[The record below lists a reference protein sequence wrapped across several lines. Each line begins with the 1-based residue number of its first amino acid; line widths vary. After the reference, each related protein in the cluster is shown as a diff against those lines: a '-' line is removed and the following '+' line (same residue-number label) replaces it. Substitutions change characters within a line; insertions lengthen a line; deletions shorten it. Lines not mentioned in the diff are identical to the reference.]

1 VAEALLC
8 SKRGSVAG
16 LSGATF
22 EMYKLLLDDDVA
34 LDLLTGAVS
43 RLARVSTDK
52 AAEALAMS
60 RLTPGLTASNKAGGE
75 APRGIR
81 DLGAEVWR
89 GDKPPAERG
98 FVALGVPIGHEDFNR
113 AGGGALSGKGRV
125 LAKTGSTARPPV
137 CLPVTVVLCRATRP
151 APFAQCLAS
160 AHHRLC
166 ASP

>member
-1 VAEALLC
+1 MRGEKKKKLLHRLELFRLGSWAELHRLSRRTARLRNVPNEVLLHSPDEAVALSVCQVAEALLC

-60 RLTPGLTASNKAGGE
+60 RLTPGCWRGSMLPFSMPPHALTSLHCKRGHVQTACRHAGGSS
-75 APRGIR
+75 RIR
-81 DLGAEVWR
+81 SRRHSCV
-89 GDKPPAERG
+89 
-98 FVALGVPIGHEDFNR
+98 
-113 AGGGALSGKGRV
+113 S
-125 LAKTGSTARPPV
+125 
-137 CLPVTVVLCRATRP
+137 
-151 APFAQCLAS
+151 
-160 AHHRLC
+160 
-166 ASP
+166 